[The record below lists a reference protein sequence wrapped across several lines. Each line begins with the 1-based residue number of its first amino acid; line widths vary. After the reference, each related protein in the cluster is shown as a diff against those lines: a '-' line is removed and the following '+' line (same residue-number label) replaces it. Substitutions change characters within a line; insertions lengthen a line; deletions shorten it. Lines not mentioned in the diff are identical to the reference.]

1 MIFKE
6 YSISIDS
13 SVDIYNGNLTSF
25 ICLLPTRY
33 KNIEAAQLIDITVPG
48 ISNVFYEY
56 IAIEDFNQ
64 ISGPTGG
71 VNFAFAKISLDGTNN
86 PYISVPPLTYNYD
99 YIRLGNPIAALDR
112 LQVSFVDAHGNLVSQ
127 PSACN
132 FQLRILQ
139 QEDESLWGQANI
151 NDTVGQR
158 RRTFG
163 RRE

>member
-64 ISGPTGG
+64 ISGPT
-71 VNFAFAKISLDGTNN
+71 
-86 PYISVPPLTYNYD
+86 
-99 YIRLGNPIAALDR
+99 
-112 LQVSFVDAHGNLVSQ
+112 
-127 PSACN
+127 
-132 FQLRILQ
+132 
-139 QEDESLWGQANI
+139 
-151 NDTVGQR
+151 
-158 RRTFG
+158 
-163 RRE
+163 